1 MRARLKSVGPEL
13 TLEFARLGTAQPDVA
28 FFDASTRRPDWSL
41 YAVSKRIQEEMCE
54 QYHAAH
60 GLQIVML
67 RPDHIVDSRSGW
79 NRAAPL
85 TSTAVLESQGETG
98 WVCRHDLASACV
110 LAAEKTGLG
119 VEYLSTVG
127 QTPAGK
133 PPPEE
138 TCNVNRTKEVLDWVV
153 RGDLE
158 QWRVGSAAVG
168 GSRL

>member
-1 MRARLKSVGPEL
+1 
-13 TLEFARLGTAQPDVA
+13 
-28 FFDASTRRPDWSL
+28 
-41 YAVSKRIQEEMCE
+41 MCE

-85 TSTAVLESQGETG
+85 TSSVVLESQGETG

-119 VEYLSTVG
+119 VKYLSTVA
-127 QTPAGK
+127 QTPEGK

-138 TCNVNRTKEVLDWVV
+138 TCNVDQTKQVLGWEVQ
-153 RGDLE
+153 GNLE

-168 GSRL
+168 SSKL